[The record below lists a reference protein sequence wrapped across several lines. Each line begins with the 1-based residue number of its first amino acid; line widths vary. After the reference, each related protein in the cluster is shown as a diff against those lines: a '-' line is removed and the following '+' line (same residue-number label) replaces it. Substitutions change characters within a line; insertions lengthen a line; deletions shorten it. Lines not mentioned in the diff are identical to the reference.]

1 VGFGVDGHSV
11 NLTRTNKNTMNEQLE
26 YYFIA
31 ASSHVLFTDLPKGF
45 HEWEEEKLNEFL
57 QDHAWEPFEGFS
69 ADLLYNHIEDIAMT
83 IQRIAN
89 QG

>member
-1 VGFGVDGHSV
+1 
-11 NLTRTNKNTMNEQLE
+11 MNEQLE
-26 YYFIA
+26 YYFIS
-31 ASSHVLFTDLPKGF
+31 ASSHVLCEDLPKGF
-45 HEWEEEKLNEFL
+45 HEWEEEKLYEFL
-57 QDHAWEPFEGFS
+57 RGHAWEPFENFS

>member
-1 VGFGVDGHSV
+1 
-11 NLTRTNKNTMNEQLE
+11 MNEQLE
-26 YYFIA
+26 YYFIS
-31 ASSHVLFTDLPKGF
+31 ASSHVLCEDLPKGF
-45 HEWEEEKLNEFL
+45 HEWEEEKLYEFL
-57 QDHAWEPFEGFS
+57 RDHAWEPFEGFI